1 VTPQARVVHTRAE
14 VDAAFAR
21 LGGELEA
28 AYPAGALLVA
38 VQRGSI
44 LVLADLIRSIEV
56 DCEVDFLSVSDYAGG
71 SGRAR
76 IVQDLATDINGR
88 DVVLVE
94 DIVDTGLT
102 CEYVLQTL
110 RGRGPRTLAVFA
122 LLDRRARRIVPV
134 PLQFVGFEATDE
146 LLIGRGLGVAGR
158 YRNLDLIA
166 AADPSVLEADRDA
179 YVSQFYG
186 PRVEQPATR

>member
-21 LGGELEA
+21 LGAEFEA

-38 VQRGSI
+38 VQKGSI
-44 LVLADLIRSIEV
+44 LVLADLIRSITV

-76 IVQDLATDINGR
+76 IVQDLATDVHGR

-110 RGRGPRTLAVFA
+110 RGRGPRSLAVLA

-134 PLQFVGFEATDE
+134 PLRFVGFEATEE

-166 AADPSVLEADRDA
+166 AAGASALERDRDA
-179 YVSQFYG
+179 YVDQFYG
-186 PRVEQPATR
+186 DRVEQPTSR

>member
-1 VTPQARVVHTRAE
+1 VTPQARVVHTRVD
-14 VDAAFAR
+14 VDAAFVR
-21 LGGELEA
+21 LGREIEEA
-28 AYPAGALLVA
+28 FPAGALLVA

-44 LVLADLIRSIEV
+44 FVLADLVRRIGV
-56 DCEVDFLSVSDYAGG
+56 GCEVDFLSVSDYEGG

-76 IVQDLATDINGR
+76 IVQDLATDVHGR

-110 RGRGPRTLAVFA
+110 RGRGPASLAVLA

-134 PLQFVGFEATDE
+134 PVQFVGFEVTDE

-158 YRNLDLIA
+158 YRNLEVIA
-166 AADPSVLEADRDA
+166 AADASVLESDRDA
-179 YVSQFYG
+179 YVTQFYG
-186 PRVEQPATR
+186 DRVEQPATR

>member
-1 VTPQARVVHTRAE
+1 
-14 VDAAFAR
+14 
-21 LGGELEA
+21 
-28 AYPAGALLVA
+28 

-44 LVLADLIRSIEV
+44 FVLADLIRRIDVEF
-56 DCEVDFLSVSDYAGG
+56 EVDFLSVSDYEGG

-76 IVQDLATDINGR
+76 IVQDLATDVHGR

-110 RGRGPRTLAVFA
+110 RGRGPGSLAVLA

-134 PLQFVGFEATDE
+134 PLQFVGFEVTDE
-146 LLIGRGLGVAGR
+146 LLIGRGLGLAGR

-166 AADPSVLEADRDA
+166 AADVNVLAADRDA
-179 YVSQFYG
+179 YIAQFYG
-186 PRVEQPATR
+186 DRVGQPATR

>member
-1 VTPQARVVHTRAE
+1 VHTRAE

>member
-1 VTPQARVVHTRAE
+1 VHTRAE
-14 VDAAFAR
+14 VDDAFER

-38 VQRGSI
+38 VQKGSI
-44 LVLADLIRSIEV
+44 FVLADLIRRIGV
-56 DCEVDFLSVSDYAGG
+56 DCEVDFLSVSDYEGG
-71 SGRAR
+71 SGRAQ
-76 IVQDLATDINGR
+76 IIQDLATDVHGR

-110 RGRGPRTLAVFA
+110 RGRGPASLSVLS

-134 PLQFVGFEATDE
+134 PLQFIGFEVTDE
-146 LLIGRGLGVAGR
+146 LLIGRGLGIAGR
-158 YRNLDLIA
+158 YRNLEVIA
-166 AADPSVLEADRDA
+166 AADASALEADSDV
-179 YVSQFYG
+179 YVTQFYAE
-186 PRVEQPATR
+186 RVEQPATR